1 MSIYINPPKSNEQ
14 SDYRAEKPKSFH
26 FFAELLSES
35 SHPKS
40 DPYRTFAVNLKTLVS
55 PCF

>member
-40 DPYRTFAVNLKTLVS
+40 DPYRTFAVNLETLVS